1 MTNEDIFK
9 GLGIEVELFNDE
21 DFLKVK
27 ETLSRIGIPSR
38 KTKTLF
44 PSVNILHKQGRYS
57 LMMFKELFLMDN
69 KYANI
74 SDDDIARR
82 NTIALLLEEWG
93 LLKIKDRSK
102 FEEIKTKTLPMSMI
116 KVLSY
121 SEKKDW
127 TIEPKYNIGVK
138 NKFNKSNGNK

>member
-1 MTNEDIFK
+1 MTNEDIFR
-9 GLGIEVELFNDE
+9 GLGIEVELFDDE

-44 PSVNILHKQGRYS
+44 PSTNILHKQGRYS

-93 LLKIKDRSK
+93 LLKIKDRVK

-138 NKFNKSNGNK
+138 NKFSKSNGNK